1 MKKLILTVVIAGIF
15 FACGNKVESNLT
27 DYSWEVE
34 KVLDLKTGA
43 INQTGKVN
51 EKIWNFASD
60 NTYQYKTSDGGNE
73 DLIKG
78 EWQLNNNYLLIYNE
92 FDSTNVQIEKINAE
106 KMVWLIPGDD
116 SLRFYLNSKAKQVEV
131 ANFPNKHK
139 Q

>member
-1 MKKLILTVVIAGIF
+1 MKKLILIVSITGIF
-15 FACGNKVESNLT
+15 YSCKNKVEKILT
-27 DYSWEVE
+27 GYDWEVE

-60 NTYQYKTSDGGNE
+60 NTYEYKTSDGGNE

-106 KMVWLIPGDD
+106 KMVWLIPEDD

-131 ANFPNKHK
+131 PKFPNKHK